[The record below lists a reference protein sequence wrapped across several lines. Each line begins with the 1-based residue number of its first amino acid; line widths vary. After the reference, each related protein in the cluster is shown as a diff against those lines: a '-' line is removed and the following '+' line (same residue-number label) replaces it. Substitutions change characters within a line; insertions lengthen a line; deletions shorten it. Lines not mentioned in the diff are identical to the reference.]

1 MSEAAQF
8 GLTMLVVGLG
18 GTLLTLLGLVLVLHV
33 LTAIFPV
40 EKPPAD
46 KVDPEAKP

>member
-8 GLTMLVVGLG
+8 GLTMLVVGMG
-18 GTLLTLLGLVLVLHV
+18 GTLLTLLGLVLILWG

-46 KVDPEAKP
+46 KIEPEAKP

>member
-8 GLTMLVVGLG
+8 GVTMLVVGMG
-18 GTLLTLLGLVLVLHV
+18 GTLLTLLGIVLVLGW

-40 EKPPAD
+40 EKPPAGNA
-46 KVDPEAKP
+46 DPEVKP